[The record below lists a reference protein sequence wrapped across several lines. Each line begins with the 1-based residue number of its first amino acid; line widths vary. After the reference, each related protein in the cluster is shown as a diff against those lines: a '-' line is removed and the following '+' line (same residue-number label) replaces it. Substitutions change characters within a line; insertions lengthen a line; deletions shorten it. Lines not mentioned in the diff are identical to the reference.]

1 MNFTLPIRT
10 LCSALFLCAMLSG
23 SLSLPSHA
31 QPSSKQASVHQWT
44 FNDGLPSNHVN
55 ALAEGPNGFLWIA
68 TASGLTRFDGS
79 SFKSVLTVPEVKK
92 YFLSHHIEQLF
103 FDTSGALWVGT
114 RSGLAKLRFSSE
126 QELKTFELSGRQSAI
141 KHISED
147 AKGRLLVSTE
157 RLVYRYT
164 PGTEVFEAL
173 SLRYNGTPV
182 QQVNSIYHGENWNWL
197 STENQGVFVWDGF
210 SSNVFAVNKEN
221 PITDKIPG
229 NQFYAAVYYQGQ
241 LWLATEQG
249 LILLN
254 KDLRLIPL
262 PENLSHLSTIN
273 DIALTRNSSAILLST
288 ASGLYQL
295 HNGKLT
301 RLHNTPTVSALQ
313 ITRGDIF
320 FLPDNQGLFQINT
333 TLAPA
338 ILASDFNK
346 NQNTVNINIPQL
358 MQQVSAA
365 AEDDNGNW
373 WLATELGLLFYD
385 TANEEISELNHYPDA
400 QFEISKMRLFANQLY
415 LVNNSGAL
423 YQYNII
429 NRDWNFLVTS
439 ELSATPDN
447 LDLTAFDHSLW
458 LHTKTEAIEI
468 NAFGQVSQK
477 KTISVDNE
485 RLNKPPYIDLEK
497 VSNATFMADFTV
509 PFAASPAEL
518 RYRYKLNQADN
529 NWQTLEKSSASL
541 QLSSLPAGSHELE
554 VQVSYRDDRWSPST
568 MAQLNVA
575 IPFWKTPL
583 AWVGYI
589 LIITLGLFSYWR
601 YLRQRQAQMSYDL
614 KQYQRQAQGVLASR
628 YQCWEWNL
636 ESGELIRQNIWKN
649 CPAFPIDGKRLGL
662 SAGKSNVHPEDLK
675 RLQKNLE
682 EHLNGRSEWFECS
695 YRLDNQG
702 SWLWVLD
709 RGKLQTHDE
718 NRTMFGTLSD
728 ISSQVNSEER
738 ITMLASSIT
747 NISDGICIFD
757 RFFRKREVNNAF
769 ERISGFTR
777 KQVLGQLLTLQCYP
791 ESFINQIKRAVIKEG
806 TWRGEVTDIKAN
818 GEEFLMELTLDAV
831 RDDNGEVSLIVA
843 SFSDIT
849 ERRHTENELR
859 RLSNT
864 DTLTGLPNRSYFQV
878 SHSNLVRKKVAHT
891 LLLFDLDDFKKINDS
906 LGHEIGDELLCQVA
920 ERLMDI
926 GRRQD
931 TLYRLGGDEFGLLI
945 EDSVEINLI
954 GDLANQI
961 NLKVAEPYFIEQ
973 QEIVIGSSIGIVLYP
988 HDSQTSQELLQKADM
1003 AMYHAKQ
1010 RGGNCYQFFSQS
1022 MNENAVKR
1030 LKLENELRAAL
1041 KSHNIR
1047 VYYQP
1052 KIEIHSG
1059 HIAGL
1064 EALARIESEDGS
1076 MINPAD
1082 FIPLAEETGLI
1093 IPLSEEVLRLACRDM
1108 KRFMGCQGSPK
1119 SIAVNLSA
1127 RQFMQSSLALQIEQ
1141 ILREEDL
1148 HPRHVEFEI
1157 TEGMVMS
1164 DPERAITMMEN
1175 LSDMGVKLAL
1185 DDFGTGYSSLS
1196 YLKRFPMN
1204 SLKID
1209 KAFVDDITVNDK
1221 DRNMVASIIAMA
1233 HNLGLKVVAEG
1244 VETKAQLETLKSLKC
1259 EYIQGFYFAKP
1270 MPADALIEFIEQ
1282 HNKDTAQVQSIKGSY

>member
-10 LCSALFLCAMLSG
+10 LCSALFLCVLLSG
-23 SLSLPSHA
+23 SFSFHVYA
-31 QPSSKQASVHQWT
+31 QYSSTQNSVHQWT

-55 ALAEGPNGFLWIA
+55 VIAQGPEGFLWVA
-68 TASGLTRFDGS
+68 TASGLTRFDGNE
-79 SFKSVLTVPEVKK
+79 FKNILAIPEAKRHL
-92 YFLSHHIEQLF
+92 LSDNIEQLF
-103 FDTSGALWVGT
+103 FDTSGALWLGT
-114 RSGLAKLRFSSE
+114 RNGLTQLQFSSE
-126 QELKTFELSGRQSAI
+126 HKLKTFELSGRESGGQTRI
-141 KHISED
+141 RHISED
-147 AKGRLLVSTE
+147 AKGRLLVGTD
-157 RLVYRYT
+157 RFIYRHT
-164 PGTEVFEAL
+164 PGTEVFEPLNL
-173 SLRYNGTPV
+173 SYNGTPI
-182 QQVNSIYHGENWNWL
+182 QHVNYIYHGKKWNWL
-197 STENQGVFVWDGF
+197 STENQGVFAWDGF
-210 SSNVFAVNKEN
+210 SSEVFAVNKQN
-221 PITDKIPG
+221 PITDTIPG
-229 NQFYAAVYYQGQ
+229 KQLYAAVHYQDK

-249 LILLN
+249 LTLLD
-254 KDLRLIPL
+254 KDLRLKAL
-262 PENLSHLSTIN
+262 PEYLSNLNKVN
-273 DIALTRNSSAILLST
+273 DIALTQDRSAILLS
-288 ASGLYQL
+288 AANGLYELQNEKLIKL
-295 HNGKLT
+295 HNA
-301 RLHNTPTVSALQ
+301 PTASALQ
-313 ITRGDIF
+313 VTRGDVF
-320 FLPDNQGLFQINT
+320 FVPDNQGIYQLDTPF
-333 TLAPA
+333 APA
-338 ILASDFNK
+338 ALVSGSNTQQSSAS
-346 NQNTVNINIPQL
+346 INIPQL

-365 AEDDNGNW
+365 IEDSNGNW
-373 WLATELGLLFYD
+373 WLATDLGLLFYN
-385 TANEEISELNHYPDA
+385 TVNEEISELNHYPDA
-400 QFEISKMRLFANQLY
+400 QFEINKMRLFANQLY
-415 LVNNSGAL
+415 LVNNSGEL

-429 NRDWNFLVTS
+429 NRDWNSLIAS
-439 ELSATPDN
+439 ELSATPNN
-447 LDLTAFDHSLW
+447 LNLTAFDHSLW

-468 NAFGQVSQK
+468 DAFGQVSQK

-485 RLNKPPYIDLEK
+485 LLNKPPHIDLEK
-497 VSNATFMADFTV
+497 VSNATFIADFTV
-509 PFAASPAEL
+509 PFAAAPTEL
-518 RYRYKLNQADN
+518 HYRYKLNHAEN
-529 NWQTLEKSSASL
+529 SWQTLGKSGASL

-554 VQVSYRDDRWSPST
+554 VQVSYHDDLWSPSAV
-568 MAQLNVA
+568 AQLDVA
-575 IPFWKTPL
+575 IPFWKTPF
-583 AWVGYI
+583 AWIGGT
-589 LIITLGLFSYWR
+589 LICALVLLSYWL
-601 YLRQRQAQMSYDL
+601 YLRQRQTNMRRDL
-614 KQYQRQAQGVLASR
+614 KQYHRQAQGVLSSR
-628 YQCWEWNL
+628 YQCWEWDL
-636 ESGELIRQNIWKN
+636 DSGELIRQNIWEN

-662 SAGKSNVHPEDLK
+662 SGGKSNVHPEDLK
-675 RLQKNLE
+675 RLQKSLAD
-682 EHLNGRSEWFECS
+682 HLSGESELFECS

-702 SWLWVLD
+702 NWLWVLD
-709 RGKLQTHDE
+709 RGKLQTNDE
-718 NRTMFGTLSD
+718 HRTMFGTLSD
-728 ISSQVNSEER
+728 ISSLISSEER

-769 ERISGFTR
+769 ERISGFSR
-777 KQVLGQLLTLQCYP
+777 EQVLGQLLTLECYP
-791 ESFINQIKRAVIKEG
+791 ESFVNQIKRAVIKEG
-806 TWRGEVTDIKAN
+806 TWRGEITDVKAN

-878 SHSNLVRKKVAHT
+878 SHSNLVRKKVSHT

-906 LGHEIGDELLCQVA
+906 LGHEIGDQLLCQVA

-945 EDSVEINLI
+945 EDSVDINLI

-988 HDSQTSQELLQKADM
+988 HDGQTSQELLQKADM

-1052 KIEIHSG
+1052 KIEINSG

-1093 IPLSEEVLRLACRDM
+1093 IPLGEEVLRLACRDM
-1108 KRFMGCQGSPK
+1108 KRFMACQGSPK

-1141 ILREEDL
+1141 ILREEGL

-1209 KAFVDDITVNDK
+1209 KAFVDDITINDK

-1244 VETKAQLETLKSLKC
+1244 VETKAQLQTLKSLKC

-1282 HNKDTAQVQSIKGSY
+1282 HNEVAAQV

>member
-1 MNFTLPIRT
+1 MNYTLPIRT
-10 LCSALFLCAMLSG
+10 LCSALFLFFFLSG
-23 SLSLPSHA
+23 SFSFQVFA
-31 QPSSKQASVHQWT
+31 QQSSKQSSVHQWT
-44 FNDGLPSNHVN
+44 FNDGLPSNHINVI
-55 ALAEGPNGFLWIA
+55 AQGPEGFLWIA
-68 TASGLTRFDGS
+68 TASGLARFDGDE
-79 SFKSVLTVPEVKK
+79 FEDVLALPDANKHL
-92 YFLSHHIEQLF
+92 LSNNIEQLF
-103 FDTSGALWVGT
+103 FDTSGALWLGT
-114 RSGLAKLRFSSE
+114 RNGLAKLRVSSKD
-126 QELKTFELSGRQSAI
+126 ELKTFELSGNQSGSQPLV

-147 AKGRLLVSTE
+147 AKGRLLVGTD
-157 RLVYRYT
+157 RLTYRHT
-164 PGTEVFEAL
+164 PGTGVFEPL
-173 SLRYNGTPV
+173 SLSYNGTPI
-182 QQVNSIYHGENWNWL
+182 QHVNYIYHGKNWNWL
-197 STENQGVFVWDGF
+197 STEDQGLFVWDGF
-210 SSNVFAVNKEN
+210 SSEVFAVNKQN
-221 PITDKIPG
+221 PITDNIPG
-229 NQFYAAVYYQGQ
+229 KQLYAAVHYQEQ
-241 LWLATEQG
+241 LWLVTEQG
-249 LILLN
+249 LILLD
-254 KDLRLIPL
+254 KDLRLKPL
-262 PENLSHLSTIN
+262 PEYLSKLNKVN
-273 DIALTRNSSAILLST
+273 DIALTNNHSAILLST
-288 ASGLYQL
+288 TRGLY
-295 HNGKLT
+295 KLQNEKLI
-301 RLHNTPTVSALQ
+301 RLHNMPAGAALQ

-320 FLPDNQGLFQINT
+320 FLTDNQGLFQIDT
-333 TLAPA
+333 PFAPA
-338 ILASDFNK
+338 ILASDFSND
-346 NQNTVNINIPQL
+346 QSSPSINIPQL
-358 MQQVSAA
+358 MQEVSAA
-365 AEDDNGNW
+365 IEDSNGNW

-385 TANEEISELNHYPDA
+385 TVNKEISELNHYPDA
-400 QFEISKMRLFANQLY
+400 QFEIDKMRLFANQLY
-415 LVNNSGAL
+415 LINNSGAL
-423 YQYNII
+423 YQYNMI
-429 NRDWNFLVTS
+429 NRDWNALVTS
-439 ELSATPDN
+439 ALPATPGN
-447 LDLTAFDHSLW
+447 LNLTTFDHSLW

-477 KTISVDNE
+477 KTIAADNE
-485 RLNKPPYIDLEK
+485 LLNKPPHIDVEK
-497 VSNATFMADFTV
+497 VGSATFIADFTV
-509 PFAASPAEL
+509 PFATGPAEL
-518 RYRYKLNQADN
+518 NYRYKLSQTEN
-529 NWQTLEKSSASL
+529 NWQSLENSNASL
-541 QLSSLPAGSHELE
+541 QLSSLPAGSHQLE
-554 VQVSYRDDRWSPST
+554 VQASYGDDLWSPSAV
-568 MAQLNVA
+568 AQLDVA
-575 IPFWKTPL
+575 IPLWKTPL
-583 AWVGYI
+583 AWAGYI
-589 LIITLGLFSYWR
+589 LISTLTLLSYWL
-601 YLRQRQAQMSYDL
+601 YLRQRQAKMRRDL
-614 KQYQRQAQGVLASR
+614 KQYRRQAQGVLSSR
-628 YQCWEWNL
+628 YQCWEWDL
-636 ESGELIRQNIWKN
+636 ESGELIRQNIWDN
-649 CPAFPIDGKRLGL
+649 CPAFPIDGKRLGF
-662 SAGKSNVHPEDLK
+662 SGGKSNVHPADLK

-682 EHLNGRSEWFECS
+682 DHLQGQSELFECS

-702 SWLWVLD
+702 NWLWVLD
-709 RGKLQTHDE
+709 RGKLQHNGE
-718 NRTMFGTLSD
+718 NRIMFGTLSD
-728 ISSQVNSEER
+728 ISSLVNSEER
-738 ITMLASSIT
+738 INMLASSIT

-769 ERISGFTR
+769 EQISGFR
-777 KQVLGQLLTLQCYP
+777 REQVLGQLLNLEFYP
-791 ESFINQIKRAVIKEG
+791 ESFVNQIKRAVIKEG
-806 TWRGEVTDIKAN
+806 TWRGEVTDVKAN

-878 SHSNLVRKKVAHT
+878 SHSNLVRKKVSHT

-945 EDSVEINLI
+945 EDSVDINLI

-961 NLKVAEPYFIEQ
+961 NLKVAEPYAIEQ

-988 HDSQTSQELLQKADM
+988 HDGHTSQELLQKADM

-1093 IPLSEEVLRLACRDM
+1093 IPLGEEVLRLACRDM
-1108 KRFMGCQGSPK
+1108 KRFMTYQGSPK

-1209 KAFVDDITVNDK
+1209 KAFVDDITINDK

-1244 VETKAQLETLKSLKC
+1244 VETRAQLQTLKSLKC

-1282 HNKDTAQVQSIKGSY
+1282 HSEVAAQV

>member
-10 LCSALFLCAMLSG
+10 LCPALFLCILLFG
-23 SLSLPSHA
+23 SFSFHVYA
-31 QPSSKQASVHQWT
+31 QHSSTQNAVHQWT
-44 FNDGLPSNHVN
+44 FNEGLPSNHVN
-55 ALAEGPNGFLWIA
+55 VIAQGPQRFLWIA
-68 TASGLTRFDGS
+68 TASGLTRFDGNE
-79 SFKSVLTVPEVKK
+79 FKNILATPEAKRHL
-92 YFLSHHIEQLF
+92 LSDNIEHLF
-103 FDTSGALWVGT
+103 FDTSGALWLGT
-114 RSGLAKLRFSSE
+114 RDGLAKLQLNSE
-126 QELKTFELSGRQSAI
+126 NRLKTFELSGRQSGSETRI

-147 AKGRLLVSTE
+147 DKGRLLVSTD
-157 RLVYRYT
+157 RFIYRHT
-164 PGTEVFEAL
+164 PGTEDVEPL
-173 SLRYNGTPV
+173 SLNYNGAPI
-182 QQVNSIYHGENWNWL
+182 QNVNYMYHGKNWSWL
-197 STENQGVFVWDGF
+197 STENQGVFAWDGF
-210 SSNVFAVNKEN
+210 SSDVFAVNKQN
-221 PITDKIPG
+221 PITERLPG
-229 NQFYAAVYYQGQ
+229 RLLYAAVHFQNQ

-249 LILLN
+249 LILLD
-254 KDLRLIPL
+254 KDLRLQPL
-262 PENLSHLSTIN
+262 PEHLSNLDKVN
-273 DIALTRNSSAILLST
+273 DIALTQDRSAILLST
-288 ASGLYQL
+288 TNGLYELRNEKLTQL
-295 HNGKLT
+295 HNA
-301 RLHNTPTVSALQ
+301 PAAAAIE
-313 ITRGDIF
+313 ITRGDVF
-320 FLPDNQGLFQINT
+320 FLTNNQGVFQIDT
-333 TLAPA
+333 PLAPSV
-338 ILASDFNK
+338 LASS
-346 NQNTVNINIPQL
+346 NTQKSSASITMPQL

-365 AEDDNGNW
+365 IEDDSGNW
-373 WLATELGLLFYD
+373 WLATDLGLVFYN
-385 TANEEISELNHYPDA
+385 TVNEEISELNHYPDA

-415 LVNNSGAL
+415 IVNNSGAL
-423 YQYNII
+423 YQYDTI
-429 NRDWNFLVTS
+429 NRNWSSLATPV
-439 ELSATPDN
+439 LSATPGN
-447 LDLTAFDHSLW
+447 LNLTTFDHSLW

-485 RLNKPPYIDLEK
+485 RLNKPPYIDLKK
-497 VSNATFMADFTV
+497 VGNATFIADFAV
-509 PFAASPAEL
+509 PFAAAPAEL
-518 RYRYKLNQADN
+518 RYRYKLNHGEN
-529 NWQTLEKSSASL
+529 NWQTLEKSGTPL
-541 QLSSLPAGSHELE
+541 QLSSLPAGSHKLE
-554 VQVSYRDDRWSPST
+554 VQVSYNDDLWSPSAI
-568 MAQLNVA
+568 AQLDVA
-575 IPFWKTPL
+575 VPFWKTPF
-583 AWVGYI
+583 AWVTYI
-589 LIITLGLFSYWR
+589 LICALGLLSYWL
-601 YLRQRQAQMSYDL
+601 YLRQRQTRMRRDL
-614 KQYQRQAQGVLASR
+614 KQYRRQAQGVLSSR
-628 YQCWEWNL
+628 YQCWEWDL
-636 ESGELIRQNIWKN
+636 ESGELIRQNIWEN
-649 CPAFPIDGKRLGL
+649 CPSFPIDGKRLGL
-662 SAGKSNVHPEDLK
+662 SGGKSNVHPEDLK
-675 RLQKNLE
+675 RLQKSLE
-682 EHLNGRSEWFECS
+682 DHLNGESDSFECS

-702 SWLWVLD
+702 NWLWVLD
-709 RGKLQTHDE
+709 RGKLQVNGEH
-718 NRTMFGTLSD
+718 RTMFGTLGD
-728 ISSQVNSEER
+728 ISSLISSEER

-747 NISDGICIFD
+747 NISDGICIYD

-769 ERISGFTR
+769 EKISGFSR
-777 KQVLGQLLTLQCYP
+777 EQVLGQLLTLECYP
-791 ESFINQIKRAVIKEG
+791 ESFVNQIKRAVIKEG

-831 RDDNGEVSLIVA
+831 RDDNSEISLIVA

-878 SHSNLVRKKVAHT
+878 SHSNLVRKKVSHT

-906 LGHEIGDELLCQVA
+906 LGHEVGDQLLCQVA

-945 EDSVEINLI
+945 EDSVDINLI

-988 HDSQTSQELLQKADM
+988 HDGRTSQELLQKADM

-1064 EALARIESEDGS
+1064 EALARIENEDGS

-1093 IPLSEEVLRLACRDM
+1093 IPLGEEVLRLACRDM
-1108 KRFMGCQGSPK
+1108 KRFMACQGSPK

-1141 ILREEDL
+1141 ILREEEL

-1209 KAFVDDITVNDK
+1209 KAFVDDITINDK

-1233 HNLGLKVVAEG
+1233 HNLGLRVVAEG
-1244 VETKAQLETLKSLKC
+1244 VETKAQLQTLKSLKC
-1259 EYIQGFYFAKP
+1259 ECIQGFYFARP

-1282 HNKDTAQVQSIKGSY
+1282 HNEVTAQA

>member
-10 LCSALFLCAMLSG
+10 LCSALFLCILLSG
-23 SLSLPSHA
+23 SFSFHVYA
-31 QPSSKQASVHQWT
+31 QQSPTDNSVHQWT

-55 ALAEGPNGFLWIA
+55 AIAQGPEGFLWIA
-68 TASGLTRFDGS
+68 TVSGLTRFDGNE
-79 SFKSVLTVPEVKK
+79 FKNGLALSEAKK
-92 YFLSHHIEQLF
+92 HLLPDDIEHLF
-103 FDTSGALWVGT
+103 FDTSGALWLGT
-114 RSGLAKLRFSSE
+114 HSGLAKLQFSSE
-126 QELKTFELSGRQSAI
+126 HELHTFDLAGHQSGEQIRI

-147 AKGRLLVSTE
+147 EKGRLLIATS
-157 RLVYRYT
+157 RLIYRHT
-164 PGTEVFEAL
+164 PGTKVFEPLNL
-173 SLRYNGTPV
+173 SYNGSPI
-182 QQVNSIYHGENWNWL
+182 QQVNYIYHGKKWNWL
-197 STENQGVFVWDGF
+197 STDNQGLFVWDGF
-210 SSNVFAVNKEN
+210 SSEVFAVSKQN
-221 PITDKIPG
+221 PITEKIPG
-229 NQFYAAVYYQGQ
+229 SQLYAAVHFQNQ

-249 LILLN
+249 LILLD
-254 KDLRLIPL
+254 KDLRLTPL
-262 PENLSHLSTIN
+262 PDYLNNIERVNNL
-273 DIALTRNSSAILLST
+273 ALTQNNSAILLST
-288 ASGLYQL
+288 ANGLYEL
-295 HNGKLT
+295 RNGKLT
-301 RLHNTPTVSALQ
+301 LLHNAPAAAAKE
-313 ITRGDIF
+313 ITRGDVF
-320 FLPDNQGLFQINT
+320 FLTNNQGVFQINT
-333 TLAPA
+333 PFAPATLA
-338 ILASDFNK
+338 SNFNK
-346 NQNTVNINIPQL
+346 KQSSASINIPQL

-365 AEDDNGNW
+365 IQDDNGNW
-373 WLATELGLLFYD
+373 WLATELGLVFYD
-385 TANEEISELNHYPDA
+385 TVNEEISELNHYPDA
-400 QFEISKMRLFANQLY
+400 QFEINKMRLFANQLY
-415 LVNNSGAL
+415 LVDNSGAL
-423 YQYNII
+423 YQYDII
-429 NRDWNFLVTS
+429 NRDWNSLVTS
-439 ELSATPDN
+439 ALSATPDN
-447 LDLTAFDHSLW
+447 LNLTTFNHSLW

-477 KTISVDNE
+477 KVISVDNE
-485 RLNKPPYIDLEK
+485 PLDKPPHIDLER
-497 VSNATFMADFTV
+497 VNNATFTADFTV
-509 PFAASPAEL
+509 PFSAAPAEL
-518 RYRYKLNQADN
+518 RYRYKLSHAEN
-529 NWQTLEKSSASL
+529 NWQTLENNRASL
-541 QLSSLPAGSHELE
+541 QLSSLPSGSHKLE
-554 VQVSYRDDRWSPST
+554 VQVAYREDRWSPSAV
-568 MAQLNVA
+568 AQLDVPA
-575 IPFWKTPL
+575 PFWKTPL
-583 AWVGYI
+583 AWLGYI
-589 LIITLGLFSYWR
+589 LIIILCLFSYWL
-601 YLRQRQAQMSYDL
+601 YQRQRQAKMRHDL
-614 KQYQRQAQGVLASR
+614 KQYRRQAQGVLSSR
-628 YQCWEWNL
+628 YQCWEWDL
-636 ESGELIRQNIWKN
+636 ESGELIRQNIWDN
-649 CPAFPIDGKRLGL
+649 CPAFSIDGIRLGL
-662 SAGKSNVHPEDLK
+662 SGGKSNVHPEDLK
-675 RLQKNLE
+675 RLQKSLE
-682 EHLNGRSEWFECS
+682 DHLSGESELFECS

-702 SWLWVLD
+702 NWLWVLD
-709 RGKLQTHDE
+709 RGKIQVNNE
-718 NRTMFGTLSD
+718 RRTMFGTLSD
-728 ISSQVNSEER
+728 ISRLVSSEER

-769 ERISGFTR
+769 ERISGFSR
-777 KQVLGQLLTLQCYP
+777 DQVLGQLLTLECYP
-791 ESFINQIKRAVIKEG
+791 ESFVNQIKRSVIKEG
-806 TWRGEVTDIKAN
+806 TWRGEITDVKAN

-878 SHSNLVRKKVAHT
+878 SHSNLVRKKVSHT

-945 EDSVEINLI
+945 EDSVDINLI

-973 QEIVIGSSIGIVLYP
+973 HEIVIGSSIGIVLYP
-988 HDSQTSQELLQKADM
+988 HDGQTSQELLQKADM

-1093 IPLSEEVLRLACRDM
+1093 IPLGEEVLRLACRDM
-1108 KRFMGCQGSPK
+1108 KRFMACQGSPK

-1141 ILREEDL
+1141 ILREEGL

-1209 KAFVDDITVNDK
+1209 KAFVDDITINDK

-1244 VETKAQLETLKSLKC
+1244 VETKAQLQTLKSLKC

-1282 HNKDTAQVQSIKGSY
+1282 HNEVAAQV